1 MKIITWLFKELVLLC
16 LNIYFNEMKLEQLW
30 SLRKQTVARLFEVSV
45 TVNNEESADGCLVPL
60 LADSFVV
67 KTISCL
73 MGEGEKER
81 TGSEVGKRCLTK
93 HQRVL
98 DRSLHLVL
106 LIWSKLSTS

>member
-1 MKIITWLFKELVLLC
+1 M
-16 LNIYFNEMKLEQLW
+16 
-30 SLRKQTVARLFEVSV
+30 SV

-73 MGEGEKER
+73 VGEGEKER
-81 TGSEVGKRCLTK
+81 TGSEVGKTD
-93 HQRVL
+93 VFL